1 MLFYVTGIQ
10 SWIII
15 IKAKGVYSSMGH
27 PVTLRLECLQFHRTP
42 CNSET
47 GVEHIRDPEHV
58 NRLIKSNDVEIQK
71 FGFSGIWEVHG
82 VHLET

>member
-1 MLFYVTGIQ
+1 MGAVLGNRDSVLEHNN
-10 SWIII
+10 
-15 IKAKGVYSSMGH
+15 KGK
-27 PVTLRLECLQFHRTP
+27 RCLQFHGTP

-58 NRLIKSNDVEIQK
+58 NRLIQSNDVEIQK

-82 VHLET
+82 VHHET